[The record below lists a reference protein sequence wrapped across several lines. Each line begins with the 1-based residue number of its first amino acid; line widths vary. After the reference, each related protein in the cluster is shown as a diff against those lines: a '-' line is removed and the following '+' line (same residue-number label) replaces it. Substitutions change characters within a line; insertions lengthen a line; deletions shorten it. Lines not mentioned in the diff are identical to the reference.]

1 MAADGPMDDKDILA
15 RIDEYV
21 GEEQRLR
28 ERYQRGD
35 LGREEEH
42 RRLEGLEVALDQ
54 CWDLLRRRR
63 ARLEAGED
71 PGGERVRPPDE
82 VEGYLQ

>member
-1 MAADGPMDDKDILA
+1 MDEKDILG

-28 ERYQRGD
+28 EKLQRD
-35 LGREEEH
+35 ELGREEER
-42 RRLEGLEVALDQ
+42 RRLAELEVALDQ

-63 ARLEAGED
+63 ARREAGED
-71 PGGERVRPPDE
+71 PDAAAGVRPPDE

>member
-1 MAADGPMDDKDILA
+1 MDERDILA

-21 GEEQRLR
+21 GEERRLR
-28 ERYQRGD
+28 ERYQRD
-35 LGREEEH
+35 ELDREEEH
-42 RRLEGLEVALDQ
+42 RRLERLEVALDQ

-71 PGGERVRPPDE
+71 PGGAEVRPPDE

>member
-1 MAADGPMDDKDILA
+1 MDEKDILA

-28 ERYQRGD
+28 ERYQRD
-35 LGREEEH
+35 ELDREEEH
-42 RRLEGLEVALDQ
+42 RRLERLEVALDQ

-71 PGGERVRPPDE
+71 PDDAEVRPPDE

>member
-1 MAADGPMDDKDILA
+1 MDENDILA
-15 RIDEYV
+15 RINEYV

-28 ERYQRGD
+28 ERYQRRE

-42 RRLEGLEVALDQ
+42 RRLESLEVALDQ

-63 ARLEAGED
+63 ARLEAGDDPRGED
-71 PGGERVRPPDE
+71 VRPPDE

>member
-1 MAADGPMDDKDILA
+1 MDEKDILA

-21 GEEQRLR
+21 GEERRLR
-28 ERYQRGD
+28 ERYQRD
-35 LGREEEH
+35 ELDREEEH
-42 RRLEGLEVALDQ
+42 RRLERLEVALDQ

-63 ARLEAGED
+63 ARLEAGEG
-71 PGGERVRPPDE
+71 PGGDEVRPPDE

>member
-1 MAADGPMDDKDILA
+1 MDEKDILA

-28 ERYQRGD
+28 ERYQRD
-35 LGREEEH
+35 ELGREEEH
-42 RRLEGLEVALDQ
+42 RRLEQLEVALDQ

-63 ARLEAGED
+63 ARLDAGQD
-71 PGGERVRPPDE
+71 PDAAGGRPPYE
-82 VEGYLQ
+82 VEGYLK

>member
-1 MAADGPMDDKDILA
+1 MDENDILA
-15 RIDEYV
+15 RINEYV

-28 ERYQRGD
+28 ERYQRRE
-35 LGREEEH
+35 LSREEEH
-42 RRLEGLEVALDQ
+42 RRLERLEVALDQ

-63 ARLEAGED
+63 ARLEAGAD
-71 PGGERVRPPDE
+71 PGAEEDVRPPDE

>member
-1 MAADGPMDDKDILA
+1 MDEKDILA
-15 RIDEYV
+15 RIDDYV

-28 ERYQRGD
+28 DRYQRGD
-35 LGREEEH
+35 LDREEEH
-42 RRLEGLEVALDQ
+42 RRLEDLEVALDQ

-63 ARLEAGED
+63 ARIDAGAD
-71 PGGERVRPPDE
+71 PGDADAHVRPPDE

>member
-1 MAADGPMDDKDILA
+1 MDEKDILA
-15 RIDEYV
+15 RISEYV

-28 ERYQRGD
+28 DRHQRRE

-42 RRLEGLEVALDQ
+42 RRLERLEVALDQ

-63 ARLEAGED
+63 ARQEAGEVPD
-71 PGGERVRPPDE
+71 DAGVRPPDE

>member
-1 MAADGPMDDKDILA
+1 MDEKDILA
-15 RIDEYV
+15 RISEYV

-28 ERYQRGD
+28 ERYQRD
-35 LGREEEH
+35 ELGREEEH
-42 RRLEGLEVALDQ
+42 QRLERLEVALDQ

-71 PGGERVRPPDE
+71 PDDGTGVRPPDE

>member
-1 MAADGPMDDKDILA
+1 MPVDEDDILA
-15 RIDEYV
+15 RINEYV

-28 ERYQRGD
+28 ERYQRRE

-42 RRLEGLEVALDQ
+42 RRLESLEVALDQ

-71 PGGERVRPPDE
+71 PGDEDVRPPDE

>member
-1 MAADGPMDDKDILA
+1 MDEKEILR

-28 ERYQRGD
+28 DRYQRGD
-35 LGREEEH
+35 LGRDEEH
-42 RRLEGLEVALDQ
+42 RRLEDLEVALDQ

-71 PGGERVRPPDE
+71 PDDAGVRPPDE

>member
-1 MAADGPMDDKDILA
+1 MDEKEILA
-15 RIDEYV
+15 RINEYV

-28 ERYQRGD
+28 ERYQR
-35 LGREEEH
+35 RELDGAEER
-42 RRLEGLEVALDQ
+42 RRLERLEVALDQ

-71 PGGERVRPPDE
+71 PGGEHVRPPGE

>member
-1 MAADGPMDDKDILA
+1 MDENDILA
-15 RIDEYV
+15 RINEYV

-28 ERYQRGD
+28 ERYQRRELD
-35 LGREEEH
+35 REEEH
-42 RRLEGLEVALDQ
+42 RRLESLEVALDQ

-71 PGGERVRPPDE
+71 PRQEDVRPPDE

>member
-1 MAADGPMDDKDILA
+1 MDEKDILA
-15 RIDEYV
+15 RIGEYV

-28 ERYQRGD
+28 ERYQRD
-35 LGREEEH
+35 ELGPEEEH
-42 RRLEGLEVALDQ
+42 RRLERLEVALDQ

-63 ARLEAGED
+63 ARLEAGAD
-71 PGGERVRPPDE
+71 PDDTEVRPPDE

>member
-1 MAADGPMDDKDILA
+1 MDEKEILA

-28 ERYQRGD
+28 ELHRRD
-35 LGREEEH
+35 ELGREEER
-42 RRLEGLEVALDQ
+42 RRLERLEVALDQ

-63 ARLEAGED
+63 ARQEAGLD
-71 PGGERVRPPDE
+71 PEGARPRPPDE

>member
-1 MAADGPMDDKDILA
+1 MDDKDILA

-21 GEEQRLR
+21 AEEQRLR
-28 ERYQRGD
+28 ERFQRD
-35 LGREEEH
+35 ELGREEEH
-42 RRLEGLEVALDQ
+42 RRLAELETALDQ

-63 ARLEAGED
+63 ARQEAGED
-71 PGGERVRPPDE
+71 PAEAAGVRPPDE

>member
-1 MAADGPMDDKDILA
+1 MNEKDILA
-15 RIDEYV
+15 RISEYV
-21 GEEQRLR
+21 GEEQALR
-28 ERYQRGD
+28 DRNQRGGAAED
-35 LGREEEH
+35 EPGREEEH
-42 RRLEGLEVALDQ
+42 RRLEQLEVALDQ

-71 PGGERVRPPDE
+71 PGGERVRPSDE

>member
-1 MAADGPMDDKDILA
+1 MDENDILA
-15 RIDEYV
+15 RINEFV

-28 ERYQRGD
+28 ERYQRRE
-35 LGREEEH
+35 LSREEEH
-42 RRLEGLEVALDQ
+42 RRLERLEVALDQ

-71 PGGERVRPPDE
+71 PGEFPGEGEVRPPGE

>member
-1 MAADGPMDDKDILA
+1 MDEKDILA
-15 RIDEYV
+15 RISDYV
-21 GEEQRLR
+21 GEEQLLR
-28 ERYQRGD
+28 ERYQRD
-35 LGREEEH
+35 ELGREEEH
-42 RRLEGLEVALDQ
+42 RRLERLEVALDQ

-71 PGGERVRPPDE
+71 PGDADVRPPDE

>member
-1 MAADGPMDDKDILA
+1 MDEKDVLE
-15 RIDEYV
+15 RIGEYV

-28 ERYQRGD
+28 ERYQRD
-35 LGREEEH
+35 ELGREEEH
-42 RRLEGLEVALDQ
+42 RRLESLEVALDQ

-63 ARLEAGED
+63 ARLEAGGD
-71 PGGERVRPPDE
+71 PDDTEARPPDE

>member
-1 MAADGPMDDKDILA
+1 MDETDILA

-28 ERYQRGD
+28 ERYRRD
-35 LGREEEH
+35 ELAREEEH
-42 RRLEGLEVALDQ
+42 RRLEALEVALDQ

-63 ARLEAGED
+63 ARLEAGGD
-71 PGGERVRPPDE
+71 PGGERARPPDE
-82 VEGYLQ
+82 VEGHLQ

>member
-1 MAADGPMDDKDILA
+1 VAADGAAGEKEILA
-15 RIDEYV
+15 RIGEYV
-21 GEEQRLR
+21 AEEQGLR
-28 ERYQRGD
+28 ERYQRGE
-35 LGREEEH
+35 LERAEER
-42 RRLEGLEVALDQ
+42 RRLEELEIALDQ

-63 ARLEAGED
+63 ARREAGED

>member
-1 MAADGPMDDKDILA
+1 MDDKDILA

-21 GEEQRLR
+21 VEERRLR
-28 ERYQRGD
+28 ERYQRGELD
-35 LGREEEH
+35 REEEH
-42 RRLEGLEVALDQ
+42 RRLERLEVALDQ

-71 PGGERVRPPDE
+71 PGGAEARPPDE

>member
-1 MAADGPMDDKDILA
+1 MDEKDILG
-15 RIDEYV
+15 RINEYV

-28 ERYQRGD
+28 ERLQRDD
-35 LGREEEH
+35 LGRAEEQ
-42 RRLEGLEVALDQ
+42 RRLAELEVALDQ

-63 ARLEAGED
+63 ARREAGED
-71 PGGERVRPPDE
+71 PAEAAGVRPPDV

>member
-1 MAADGPMDDKDILA
+1 MDETDILA

-28 ERYQRGD
+28 DRYQRGD
-35 LGREEEH
+35 LDRDEEH
-42 RRLEGLEVALDQ
+42 QRLEHLEVALDQ

-63 ARLEAGED
+63 ARIDSGAD
-71 PGGERVRPPDE
+71 PGDADAHVRPPDE

>member
-1 MAADGPMDDKDILA
+1 MDEKDILA
-15 RIDEYV
+15 HIDEYV

-28 ERYQRGD
+28 ERLRRGE

-42 RRLEGLEVALDQ
+42 RRLAELEVALDQ

-63 ARLEAGED
+63 ARRDAGED
-71 PGGERVRPPDE
+71 PERAAGVRPPDE

>member
-1 MAADGPMDDKDILA
+1 MDEKEILE
-15 RIDEYV
+15 RITEYV

-28 ERYQRGD
+28 DRYQHD
-35 LGREEEH
+35 ELGREEEH
-42 RRLEGLEVALDQ
+42 ARLERLEVALDQ

-63 ARLEAGED
+63 ARLEAGLDPSIED
-71 PGGERVRPPDE
+71 AGPRPPDE